1 MTFLSALKQQTNVTN
16 ASIADLRL
24 NVPYPVTTMKEVN
37 TTFGTSITCTLRDP
51 DTDGAINVFLPKSIS
66 LSAEE
71 INAYNSGNVPP
82 VSLIYK
88 GKNRGRFN
96 IDFE

>member
-1 MTFLSALKQQTNVTN
+1 MAFLSALKQQTNVSN
-16 ASIADLRL
+16 ASIADLKL
-24 NVPYPVTTMKEVN
+24 NVSYPVATMKEVN
-37 TTFGTSITCTLRDP
+37 TKFGTSITCTLRDP
-51 DTDGAINVFLPKSIS
+51 DTDGVINVFLPKSIS

-71 INAYNSGNVPP
+71 IVAYNSGNVPA

>member
-1 MTFLSALKQQTNVTN
+1 MAFLLSLKKQTNVEN

-24 NVPYPVTTMKEVN
+24 NVSYPVTTMKEVN
-37 TTFGTSITCTLRDP
+37 TKFGTLITCTLRDP
-51 DTDGAINVFLPKSIS
+51 DTEGVMNVFLPKSIS

-71 INAYNSGNVPP
+71 IAAYNSGNVSP